1 MAPERTRMK
10 SDGEKLQLH
19 VLKSLQDKQRTRA
32 LYEEAFDDPQP
43 FVDFYYREICK
54 NNVIITVQEGGSVI
68 AMCHLN
74 PYLLSVR
81 GRLVRSY
88 YIVAVATDRRR
99 RHEGL
104 MTAVLQ
110 KAFALMEEEHI
121 PFCYLL
127 PVDTAIYEWLGFEVI
142 CDFKESAG
150 NAEEIRKGYDIYCV
164 RDEIYLRRQKE
175 MLELKKYDKGEVLPE
190 HPVIMAKVISQSS
203 FCQLSGLP
211 ENTAECDLLT
221 WLKKLNIYLCE
232 EV

>member
-1 MAPERTRMK
+1 MVPERIQMK
-10 SDGEKLQLH
+10 NDEKKLQLR
-19 VLKSLQDKQRTRA
+19 VLTEPEEKLRTRA
-32 LYEEAFDDPQP
+32 LYEEAFDDPKP

-54 NNVIITVQEGGSVI
+54 SNVIITAEENGRVLS
-68 AMCHLN
+68 MCHLN

-81 GRLVRSY
+81 GRNVRSFY
-88 YIVAVATDRRR
+88 LVAVATDRDR

-104 MTAVLQ
+104 MTLVMQ
-110 KAFALMEEEHI
+110 RAFVFMKEKHI

-127 PVDTAIYEWLGFEVI
+127 PVDTAIYEWMGFEVI
-142 CDFKESAG
+142 CDFSETAER
-150 NAEEIRKGYDIYCV
+150 AEEIRKRYDIYCV
-164 RDEIYLRRQKE
+164 RDEIYRRRQKE

-203 FCQLSGLP
+203 FCQMSGQD
-211 ENTAECDLLT
+211 ENTAERDLLT